1 MAFGPITSCF
11 SVERDFKFYL
21 NEGSGSPCAGQVIPK
36 PSPDD
41 FSKVEEDKIEE
52 NFGFVN
58 PIGSKFTK
66 KKSSEK
72 H

>member
-1 MAFGPITSCF
+1 M
-11 SVERDFKFYL
+11 
-21 NEGSGSPCAGQVIPK
+21 PK
-36 PSPDD
+36 LSPDD
-41 FSKVEEDKIEE
+41 FSKVEDDKIEE

-66 KKSSEK
+66 KNASEK

>member
-21 NEGSGSPCAGQVIPK
+21 NEGSGSAWAGQVIPK
-36 PSPDD
+36 LSPDD

-66 KKSSEK
+66 KKK
-72 H
+72 KK